1 MPGPIAHTK
10 TDFKDLD
17 VWNIVAAEKVGFLLY
32 SRNSNRDADYNQEI
46 DDAQDTKLN
55 NINLGDSLK
64 ARLLWKKIS
73 IFTKYRLNIFFLMFG
88 RDSRGWKNMSVTWLL
103 SSSVSWC
110 FAANESGLK
119 TVFEIP
125 AHTFTNTPQQQNTYW
140 KNYPCRQLSYLWQKP
155 AEDYSQKSWR
165 EE

>member
-1 MPGPIAHTK
+1 MPEPIVHTK

-17 VWNIVAAEKVGFLLY
+17 VWNMVTAEKVGFRLY
-32 SRNSNRDADYNQEI
+32 SRNSNRDADYDEEI

-64 ARLLWKKIS
+64 ARLLWKKRS
-73 IFTKYRLNIFFLMFG
+73 IVTKYKLNIFFLMFG

-103 SSSVSWC
+103 SSSVTWC

-125 AHTFTNTPQQQNTYW
+125 AHTFTNTP
-140 KNYPCRQLSYLWQKP
+140 CRQLSYLWQKP
-155 AEDYSQKSWR
+155 AEDYSLKSWR